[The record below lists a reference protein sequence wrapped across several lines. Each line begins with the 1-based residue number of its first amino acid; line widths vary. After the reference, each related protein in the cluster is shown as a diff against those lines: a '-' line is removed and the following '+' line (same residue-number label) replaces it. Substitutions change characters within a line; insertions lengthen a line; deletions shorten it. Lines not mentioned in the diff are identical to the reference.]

1 MTARR
6 WPQTY
11 PEQFVASN
19 WHNIL
24 ITCGWSP
31 KHTQLDRFAR
41 LWLME
46 YAKRNGIVGMGP
58 PA

>member
-1 MTARR
+1 MNAPRR
-6 WPQTY
+6 PQPY

-19 WHNIL
+19 WYTVV

-31 KHTQLDRFAR
+31 KHNHLDRFSR
-41 LWLME
+41 LWMME

-58 PA
+58 AA